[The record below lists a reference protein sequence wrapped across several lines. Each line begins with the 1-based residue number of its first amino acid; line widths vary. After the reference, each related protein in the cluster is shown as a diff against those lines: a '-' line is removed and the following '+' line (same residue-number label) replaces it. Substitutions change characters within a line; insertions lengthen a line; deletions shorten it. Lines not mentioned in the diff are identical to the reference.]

1 MARMVWYELRS
12 NLKSLLIWTAIL
24 ILLVVIALAKYEG
37 YRNNPEMIQILES
50 MPKGFLDAFGVRAL
64 NLTTLEG
71 FFGVMAMYYYL
82 MGAMAAAIWGAN
94 AIAKEEY
101 NRTADF
107 TLVLPLPRTRILTA
121 KALAALLTSA
131 AFVLLTWAISLIGA
145 QRYDPGP
152 DFYAFLRLEMAGMA
166 FIALLSWALGVALAC
181 LGKRPRRAASAA
193 VIVVLVAYV
202 LSTVQALD
210 ERLDF
215 LKWFTPFKYF
225 DAGDLYRNGA
235 LDGGYVAITLAATLA
250 LVAASYAAYARRDIA
265 L

>member
-1 MARMVWYELRS
+1 MARMVWYEFRS

-24 ILLVVIALAKYEG
+24 ALLVVVALAKFEG
-37 YRNNPEMIQILES
+37 YRNSPELLQVLET
-50 MPKGFLDAFGVRAL
+50 MPKALLDVFGMRAF

-71 FFGVMAMYYYL
+71 FFGVMAVYYYL
-82 MGAMAAAIWGAN
+82 MAAMAAAMWGAN

-121 KALAALLTSA
+121 KALASLLTSVV
-131 AFVLLTWAISLIGA
+131 FVLLAWGISIVSA
-145 QRYDPGP
+145 RPYDPGP
-152 DFYAFLRLEMAGMA
+152 DFYPFLRLIIAGMF
-166 FIALLSWALGVALAC
+166 FIALISWALGVALAC
-181 LGKRPRRAASAA
+181 LGKRPRRAASLAVVAVLAA
-193 VIVVLVAYV
+193 YI
-202 LSTVQALD
+202 LSTLQALD

-225 DAGDLYRNGA
+225 DAADLYHKGA
-235 LDGGYVAITLAATLA
+235 LDGAYVAITLGVTGVL
-250 LVAASYAAYARRDIA
+250 LAASYAVYSRRDIA

>member
-1 MARMVWYELRS
+1 MARMVWYEFRS
-12 NLKSLLIWTAIL
+12 NLKSLLIWTVIL
-24 ILLVVIALAKYEG
+24 ALLVVVALAKFEG
-37 YRNNPEMIQILES
+37 YRNSPELLQVLET
-50 MPKGFLDAFGVRAL
+50 MPKALLDAFGMRAF

-71 FFGVMAMYYYL
+71 FFGVMAVYYYL
-82 MGAMAAAIWGAN
+82 MAAMAAAMWGAN

-107 TLVLPLPRTRILTA
+107 TLVLPLPRTIILTA

-131 AFVLLTWAISLIGA
+131 AFVLLAWVISLIGA
-145 QRYDPGP
+145 QYYEPAPEFYD
-152 DFYAFLRLEMAGMA
+152 FLRLEMAGMA

-181 LGKRPRRAASAA
+181 LGKRPRRAASTA

-202 LSTVQALD
+202 LSTLQALD

-225 DAGDLYRNGA
+225 DAGDLYHNGA
-235 LDGGYVAITLAATLA
+235 LDGVYVAITLAVTFV
-250 LVAASYAAYARRDIA
+250 LVVAGYVAYTRRDIA